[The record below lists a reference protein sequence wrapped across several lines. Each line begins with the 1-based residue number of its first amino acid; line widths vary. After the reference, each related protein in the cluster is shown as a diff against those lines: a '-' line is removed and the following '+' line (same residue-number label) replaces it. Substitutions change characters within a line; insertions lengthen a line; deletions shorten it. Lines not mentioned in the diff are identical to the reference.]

1 MLKEYNKKRNFVR
14 TPEPR
19 GTTKQSRVDNRNRF
33 VVQKH
38 DATRLHYDFRL
49 EDKKEGV
56 LKSWA
61 VPKGISLDSK
71 IRRLAVL
78 TEDHP
83 LDYLLFEG
91 VIPEGSY
98 GAGTVIVW
106 DTGTYT
112 SEVELSEQFNKGKI
126 TFSLIGQKLSG
137 KFKLIK
143 IRSREEEEN
152 RWLLM
157 KLADGLESEED
168 LTINRP
174 ESVLTRRTNDD
185 LEIGSNE
192 DKTDRSRTI
201 NEKNIIKKQVNETQI
216 TPASNIGKV
225 TAKQQKD
232 EFPARVKPML
242 STLVDKPFN
251 NKDWIFEVKWDGVRS
266 ILFLHK
272 KKE

>member
-1 MLKEYNKKRNFVR
+1 MLEEYHKKRNFTR

-19 GTTKQSRVDNRNRF
+19 GKKKQSRENKNKF

-112 SEVELSEQFNKGKI
+112 SEEEISEQFEKGKI
-126 TFSLIGQKLSG
+126 TFTLFGQKLRGRFSLVRTHLDRG
-137 KFKLIK
+137 KEGKQ
-143 IRSREEEEN
+143 
-152 RWLLM
+152 WLLI
-157 KLADGLESEED
+157 KLADDFESNEE
-168 LTINRP
+168 LTITRP
-174 ESVLTRRTNDD
+174 NSVLTRRTNKD
-185 LEIGSNE
+185 LEKQEE
-192 DKTDRSRTI
+192 DEHDTS
-201 NEKNIIKKQVNETQI
+201 
-216 TPASNIGKV
+216 
-225 TAKQQKD
+225 
-232 EFPARVKPML
+232 
-242 STLVDKPFN
+242 
-251 NKDWIFEVKWDGVRS
+251 
-266 ILFLHK
+266 
-272 KKE
+272 